1 MRTLV
6 TAVAILF
13 HVFMISHTALAI
25 GSAQVDLTEASTKL
39 KLDLV
44 DTRESSDFYLPVSA
58 RALRALGP
66 IQVLAPTDSPFLWKV
81 LATADGET
89 WRTLGTFELMDGEI
103 PEQAD
108 APRLEGDPVP
118 IRFVVGQLTV
128 ASTSGAVLVVAS
140 VAALGDQPLLPHEA
154 RTFVVQRVVGDQ
166 ESALAEA
173 RHLQAA
179 IANHEAVAVG
189 NAPSSDATDRPG
201 RAIGA
206 STPCESACDSAFQ
219 VKINACNSGYA
230 TCTAGATAGF
240 SLCLLTCA
248 PTGPGCTACAIAY
261 AAALVICDINVQSCR
276 DVARS
281 DRSACL
287 ASCPPLEPWVPCDD
301 IGPCDDTP
309 IVVNLAGTGGFRFT
323 SGEDGV
329 LFDLNGD
336 GTLDRTAW
344 IEPGNEQGFL
354 VLDRNANG
362 MIDDG
367 RELFGAVTEQP
378 ISDEPNGYLAL
389 AVFDEPASGGNGD
402 GQISSQDTVFDLLN
416 VWIDENHDGLSQPVE
431 LRALGEAG
439 VVSISLNYVVSG
451 RRDRHGNFLRY
462 TALVQM
468 DDRVAQCV
476 DVIFVQAEG
485 GP

>member
-1 MRTLV
+1 M
-6 TAVAILF
+6 F
-13 HVFMISHTALAI
+13 YDISYCSGH
-25 GSAQVDLTEASTKL
+25 
-39 KLDLV
+39 
-44 DTRESSDFYLPVSA
+44 
-58 RALRALGP
+58 
-66 IQVLAPTDSPFLWKV
+66 
-81 LATADGET
+81 
-89 WRTLGTFELMDGEI
+89 
-103 PEQAD
+103 
-108 APRLEGDPVP
+108 RLC
-118 IRFVVGQLTV
+118 
-128 ASTSGAVLVVAS
+128 
-140 VAALGDQPLLPHEA
+140 PL
-154 RTFVVQRVVGDQ
+154 
-166 ESALAEA
+166 
-173 RHLQAA
+173 
-179 IANHEAVAVG
+179 
-189 NAPSSDATDRPG
+189 
-201 RAIGA
+201 
-206 STPCESACDSAFQ
+206 
-219 VKINACNSGYA
+219 
-230 TCTAGATAGF
+230 
-240 SLCLLTCA
+240 
-248 PTGPGCTACAIAY
+248 
-261 AAALVICDINVQSCR
+261 
-276 DVARS
+276 
-281 DRSACL
+281 ACL
-287 ASCPPLEPWVPCDD
+287 ANCPPLEPWVPCDD

-309 IVVNLAGTGGFRFT
+309 IVVNLAGTGGLQLT
-323 SGEDGV
+323 SGEDAV

-378 ISDEPNGYLAL
+378 ISDEPNGCLAL

-402 GQISSQDTVFDLLN
+402 GQMSSQDTVFDLLN

-476 DVIFVQAEG
+476 DVIFVQVEG